1 MDKSLIYLIVGL
13 AGLVFSAVPFGV
25 FMGIASQFNITD
37 TSSSYLLI
45 MLYVITI
52 ALAYGISF
60 GSFALI
66 QNHSCGSIKNI
77 KQIAGNSGISTLII
91 VLMLTIVTFIPGLRS
106 IVAELF
112 PPSIDNNVKASLAYG
127 YFLFWG
133 ALYGFATGGFMAANC
148 GT

>member
-13 AGLVFSAVPFGV
+13 AGLIFCAVPFGV
-25 FMGIASQFNITD
+25 FMGIATQFNITD
-37 TSSSYLLI
+37 PNSMYLLI
-45 MLYVITI
+45 MLYAITI

-66 QNHSCGSIKNI
+66 QNHSCGSVKNI
-77 KQIAGNSGISTLII
+77 KQLAGNAGLSTIII
-91 VLMLTIVTFIPGLRS
+91 VLMLTLVVCIPGLRG
-106 IVAELF
+106 IVEELL
-112 PPSIDNNVKASLAYG
+112 PPSLDSNVKAALGYG

>member
-13 AGLVFSAVPFGV
+13 AGLIFSAIPFGV

-37 TSSSYLLI
+37 PNSSYLLI
-45 MLYVITI
+45 MLYAITI
-52 ALAYGISF
+52 ALAYGVSF

-66 QNHSCGSIKNI
+66 QNHSCGKVKNI
-77 KQIAGNSGISTLII
+77 KQIAGNSGSSTMII
-91 VLMLTIVTFIPGLRS
+91 VLMLTLVVFIPGLRS
-106 IVAELF
+106 IVEELF
-112 PPSIDNNVKASLAYG
+112 PPSIDTNVKAALAYG

-133 ALYGFATGGFMAANC
+133 ALYGFSTGGFLAANC